1 MRRSPTVAVLLLAAA
16 AAARPGTAAAQDP
29 TSSPVTIDSSANGTA
44 GHEGMHVE
52 VTANAKSEKKD
63 DKAKKNDKAKKE
75 KGDKNRL
82 TTEEIDAAKL
92 PNAYELVDRLRRP
105 WLRRDALTGG
115 EVVVYMDEQNIGG
128 PEKLRDIPAVDVA
141 ELQYLPN
148 DQAVR
153 RWGSAIQ
160 GSVIVVVRRR

>member
-1 MRRSPTVAVLLLAAA
+1 MRRSPTIAVLLLAAA
-16 AAARPGTAAAQDP
+16 AARPGAASAQDS
-29 TSSPVTIDSSANGTA
+29 TSHPAAPVTADSSANGAA
-44 GHEGMHVE
+44 GHEAMH
-52 VTANAKSEKKD
+52 ADA
-63 DKAKKNDKAKKE
+63 KAKKPKA
-75 KGDKNRL
+75 DKNRL

-153 RWGSAIQ
+153 RWGAAIR